1 MSEGLGR
8 SMYQFQKKL
17 KGLEE
22 RLKKWNKEEFGNI
35 FTEKKALESRLWEV
49 QYKGMNE
56 GYTPNLHKEEVDL
69 NSKIE
74 E

>member
-1 MSEGLGR
+1 MEA
-8 SMYQFQKKL
+8 
-17 KGLEE
+17 
-22 RLKKWNKEEFGNI
+22 RLQ
-35 FTEKKALESRLWEV
+35 EV

-74 E
+74 EWERQEEIIWHKKYRIKWLKEG